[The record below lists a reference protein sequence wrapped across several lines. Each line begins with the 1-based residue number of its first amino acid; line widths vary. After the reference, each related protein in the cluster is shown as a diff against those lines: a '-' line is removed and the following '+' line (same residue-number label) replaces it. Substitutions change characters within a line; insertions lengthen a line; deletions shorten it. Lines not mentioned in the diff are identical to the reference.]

1 MTSAGGEEKRTTI
14 NHSRPKAAS
23 PLPPWRNAD
32 FLLLWSGQAVST
44 LGSNVSRL
52 ALPLL
57 VLALTHAPAQ
67 AGLISAL
74 QTLPYL
80 VFGLPAGAL
89 IDRWNRKR
97 VMIFCDIA
105 RVLGYGSIPVAYA
118 AGQLGPV
125 MLYGVALVSGTAFVF
140 FNIAQVA
147 ALPRVAPTAQLPQA
161 NALNAS
167 AESAATLIGP
177 GLAGFIISLARTTLA
192 GSALAYLVDSF
203 SYLVSVISLGFIRAP
218 FQAERAPVAGRSLQ
232 EEIAE
237 GLRFLWTEPRLRTVA
252 LLTLS
257 VNVFFG
263 PVYLAVIVL
272 AQGTLHADART
283 LGLIFSLSSVGGLA
297 GAAVAPWLNVHLRFG
312 QLIIGSIV
320 LWSLAT
326 ALLAI
331 AFSPAIVVAGQ
342 AMVSLMLPIYNVA
355 VISYRLALTPD
366 ALQGR
371 VNSVARLLALAGL
384 PAGTAV
390 GGLLLGLLGP
400 RAELWLVALGIG
412 VSALAV
418 SGTELRRA

>member
-1 MTSAGGEEKRTTI
+1 MVTED
-14 NHSRPKAAS
+14 
-23 PLPPWRNAD
+23 LPPPTRPRTVWRNAD

-89 IDRWNRKR
+89 IDRWDRKR
-97 VMIFCDIA
+97 VMISCDIA
-105 RVLGYGSIPVAYA
+105 RAVAYGSIPLAYA
-118 AGQLGPV
+118 VGQVSSAL
-125 MLYGVALVSGTAFVF
+125 LYGVALVSGTAFVF

-147 ALPRVAPTAQLPQA
+147 ALPRVVPVAQLPQA

-177 GLAGFIISLARTTLA
+177 GLAGFIISLARTTVIGA
-192 GSALAYLVDSF
+192 VLAYLLDSL
-203 SYLVSVISLGFIRAP
+203 SYLASVISLGFVRTP
-218 FQAERAPVAGRSLQ
+218 FQAERTPVAGRSLRR
-232 EEIAE
+232 EIAE
-237 GLRFLWTEPRLRTVA
+237 GLRFLWAEPRLRAIA

-263 PVYLAVIVL
+263 PLYLAVIVL
-272 AQGTLHADART
+272 AEGPLHADART
-283 LGLIFSLSSVGGLA
+283 LGLIFSVSSVGGLA
-297 GAAVAPWLNVHLRFG
+297 GAAGAPWLKARLRFG
-312 QLIIGSIV
+312 QIIIGSIV
-320 LWSLAT
+320 LWTLAT
-326 ALLAI
+326 ALLA
-331 AFSPAIVVAGQ
+331 AANSSAMVVVGQ
-342 AMVSLMLPIYNVA
+342 AVVSLTLPIYNVA

-384 PAGTAV
+384 PAGTAI
-390 GGLLLGLLGP
+390 GGVLLGP
-400 RAELWLVALGIG
+400 LGPRTELWLVALGIG

-418 SGTELRRA
+418 GGTGLRRA